1 VDTIASIL
9 FRSIFVDNLALSFL
23 LGMCTFLAI
32 SRRLENAIGLGIA
45 VIGVQTL
52 SVPLNYIVFNQFLA
66 PGAWRW
72 LGLDIVD
79 LSYLKF
85 IVFIGVIAS
94 FVQVLEI
101 VLERYFVNLHRSLGV
116 YLPLLTVNC
125 AILGGSLFM
134 VQRDY
139 NFNES
144 VAWGF
149 GSGVGWALAIILF
162 AALRERVRYSDAPR
176 AMQGLGMTFLLCGF
190 LSLAFTSL
198 RGLAG

>member
-1 VDTIASIL
+1 VDTIPAIL

-45 VIGVQTL
+45 VVGVQTL
-52 SVPLNYIVFNQFLA
+52 SVPLNYIVFNLFLA

-134 VQRDY
+134 VQR
-139 NFNES
+139 
-144 VAWGF
+144 
-149 GSGVGWALAIILF
+149 WALAIILF
-162 AALRERVRYSDAPR
+162 AALRERVRYSDAPL
-176 AMQGLGMTFLLCGF
+176 AMQGLGVTFLLCGF